1 MPVVQRQSLRKKPEL
16 WIDAHTRLSGGQVEE
31 IVKAHRK
38 HIAVGG
44 DDNPIAFQHELIV
57 LLVEAWNLPD
67 SDKPEEVLPKSL
79 EGCKR
84 AFQDDLIDVWKFVR
98 PLTETAF
105 PND

>member
-1 MPVVQRQSLRKKPEL
+1 MAAMQHSVFPKGARVRP
-16 WIDAHTRLSGGQVEE
+16 RLCL
-31 IVKAHRK
+31 
-38 HIAVGG
+38 AVAAACG